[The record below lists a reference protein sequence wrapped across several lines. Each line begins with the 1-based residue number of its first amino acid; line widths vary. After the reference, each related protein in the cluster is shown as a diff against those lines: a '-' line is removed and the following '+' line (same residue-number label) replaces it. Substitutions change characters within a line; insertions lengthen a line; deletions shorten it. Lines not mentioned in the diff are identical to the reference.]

1 MRSKIEAGHSPRG
14 HFRIDSSLQAQQVH
28 RLNEQCLR
36 GLATVGRDQCFKE
49 IREPGG
55 FVFAHSL
62 TLELASEHSSPA
74 APKPVAWAR
83 IEKSVAPF
91 VGELEKAGVGDLIVH
106 RTGHGLGVGSGGHDH
121 PVDMA
126 FNRRLLLERMV
137 SSVEPGI
144 YEFGWVAF
152 GTTIPLWSARG
163 GTSKLGLI

>member
-55 FVFAHSL
+55 FVFAHRL

-83 IEKSVAPF
+83 IEKSVAPV

-106 RTGHGLGVGSGGHDH
+106 RTGQWSR
-121 PVDMA
+121 A
-126 FNRRLLLERMV
+126 AT
-137 SSVEPGI
+137 SSA
-144 YEFGWVAF
+144 GW
-152 GTTIPLWSARG
+152 LSARQYRCG
-163 GTSKLGLI
+163 RQEGHFKTGAHLMPGEHVREGNSRHVM